1 MADNLTNSEK
11 NTKLSTMKRLLILV
25 IALPLFFAS
34 CENKKQTEQINQL
47 QAEQHRYA
55 KDATSKD
62 SLIND
67 FLLTLNEIEA
77 NLAEIRTREKFIS
90 EKTEK
95 GKELS
100 KPTREQIN
108 SDIRMINEL
117 MQQNKNKIAELNRKL
132 KSSNLK
138 IAEFENMVAMTNS
151 TLAER
156 DEEITILK
164 DQLANLNFSMAL
176 LNDTISAIRED
187 NRSLSQTI
195 VDKVDEM
202 NIAHFIVGNRKDLIE
217 KEILNKAGGF
227 LGIGRTQKIAGDV
240 NMDQFT
246 EVDIRTF
253 RSIPLGVKKATIIST
268 HPAGSYE
275 LIEADKKIQELIIKD
290 PNKFW
295 QKSRVLVISTE
306 N

>member
-1 MADNLTNSEK
+1 MERNTN
-11 NTKLSTMKRLLILV
+11 LSTMKKLLILV
-25 IALPLFFAS
+25 IALPLFLAS

-47 QAEQHRYA
+47 QAQQQRYA
-55 KDATSKD
+55 QDASSKD

-77 NLAEIRTREKFIS
+77 NLAEVRTREKLIS
-90 EKTEK
+90 AKTEQ

-100 KPTREQIN
+100 KPAREQIN

-117 MQQNKNKIAELNRKL
+117 MQENKNKIAELNRKL

-138 IAEFENMVAMTNS
+138 ISEMDNMIALANT

-156 DEEITILK
+156 DTEITSLK

-176 LNDTISAIRED
+176 LNDTISQIRDD
-187 NRSLSQTI
+187 NRSLNKTI
-195 VDKVDEM
+195 VQKTDEM
-202 NIAHFIVGNRKDLIE
+202 NVAHFIVGNRKDLIE
-217 KEILNKAGGF
+217 KQILNKEGGF
-227 LGIGRTQKIAGDV
+227 LGIGRTQKVAGDV
-240 NMDQFT
+240 NMDEFT
-246 EVDIRTF
+246 EVDIRNF
-253 RSIPLGVKKATIIST
+253 KSIPLGVKKATLITT

-275 LIEADKKIQELIIKD
+275 LVEVDKKVQELIIKD

-295 QKSRVLVISTE
+295 QKSRILVITTE
-306 N
+306 K

>member
-1 MADNLTNSEK
+1 
-11 NTKLSTMKRLLILV
+11 MKRILILV
-25 IALPLFFAS
+25 IALPIFLAS
-34 CENKKQTEQINQL
+34 CENKKQTEQISQL
-47 QAEQHRYA
+47 QSEQQRYA
-55 KDATSKD
+55 RDAMSKD

-77 NLAEIRTREKFIS
+77 NLAEIRTREKLIS
-90 EKTEK
+90 AKTEQ

-117 MQQNKNKIAELNRKL
+117 MQENKNKIAELNRKL

-156 DEEITILK
+156 DTEIIALK
-164 DQLANLNFSMAL
+164 DQLSNLNFSMAL
-176 LNDTISAIRED
+176 LNDTISQIRDD
-187 NRSLSQTI
+187 NRSLSKTI
-195 VDKVDEM
+195 VEKTDQLNV
-202 NIAHFIVGNRKDLIE
+202 AHFIVGDRKGLIE

-227 LGIGRTQKIAGDV
+227 LGIGRTQKLAGDV
-240 NMDQFT
+240 NMDEFT
-246 EVDIRTF
+246 EVDIRNF
-253 RSIPLGVKKATIIST
+253 RSLPLGVKKATLVTT

-275 LIEADKKIQELIIKD
+275 FVEADKKVQEIIIKD

-295 QKSRVLVISTE
+295 QKSRIMVISTE